1 MKDMQAAQAAT
12 VRTTWD
18 EALARERILI
28 LDGAIG
34 TMLQAAGLTEDDFRA
49 GPLAGCPVE
58 LRGNNEC
65 LNLTRPDVVRAV
77 HEAYIEAGADII
89 TTNTFGAN
97 AIVQHDYG
105 CAELAPRMA
114 LAGAR
119 LARAAADAAGRPVLV
134 AGSVGP
140 TSKSLTLS
148 PSADDPTA
156 RTVGFDEM
164 AAAYAAQMRALLLG
178 GADVLLLETCF
189 DALNVKAALYALM
202 GLADDP
208 AARRELHL
216 TERFGPD
223 GLPPVIVSATVSDR
237 SGRTLTGQTLEAFY
251 AAVSHYPLAAFGLN
265 CSLGADEM
273 YPLVS
278 EVAAFASCPVSCHPN
293 AGLPDGLGG
302 YGETPEAMARA
313 MGRMAADALLDIAG
327 GCCGSTPAHV
337 RAIAEAVAGCRPRR
351 CLRPV
356 ADASPG
362 CLVVSGLE
370 AVGIDLGTRRFTNV
384 GERTNVA
391 GSRKFART
399 VAAGDMAGALQIAA
413 AQIENGADVIDVNMD
428 DAMLDSR
435 TEMER
440 FVRAAMGEPAVA
452 RAALMI
458 DSSHWDT
465 LLAGLKNAQGK
476 CIVNSLSLKD
486 GEEAFLRR
494 AREVR
499 RLGAAM
505 VVMAFDEKG
514 QATDLARKTEIC
526 ARAYRLLTERAG
538 VAPHDII
545 FDANILAVGTGI
557 AAHAR
562 YAVDFLDAVR
572 WIKANLPGALT
583 SGGVSN
589 LSFAFRGNNAVR
601 GAMHAAFLY
610 HAVRAGLDMAIVNP
624 AMLLVYDEVEPH
636 LLRAVEDVLFATD
649 DDATA
654 RLVELA
660 ARVAEARDGAAGAAR
675 TAAADA
681 TPAAPATPEE
691 RLAEALVRGRTDTL
705 AADVDACLRAG
716 ATAVGLVEGPLM
728 EGMKRVGTLF
738 ADGKMFLPQVVKS
751 AKVMKQ
757 AVALLEPH
765 MQADGPADGTTGED
779 GNAKPRRPRAVIAT
793 VKGDVHDIGKNIVAI
808 VLGCNGFDV
817 RDLGV
822 MVAKETI
829 LDEAA
834 AWGADIVMASGLITP
849 SLFHMEE
856 LCREMTRR
864 GLSVPLFIGGATTS
878 ALHTAVKLAPLY
890 AHVFYGADASA
901 TAVMAKRCLA
911 GREAFEREARA
922 AQERLRAQY
931 AAGRPAAQGAGEP
944 GEGRPYPPK
953 ACWRHEAPANVEAA
967 DVPLGLLRPL
977 FDWTLFYAIWG
988 VKQGQTSPHD
998 PALLALRRE
1007 AEALLDRYEA
1017 DGTCHVRMGVRWLPA
1032 TAEGDDLCLRLPDG
1046 SVRRLPMLRQERP
1059 STLAD
1064 GRRACLSLADY
1075 VPRAT
1080 DGFASPVGFFAV
1092 SVDDGTPRHAA
1103 PQAGAAPGD
1112 AADYDGLLRH
1122 AVRSTLAEA
1131 ASEWLGQT
1139 VHATVDDACHRNG
1152 DAAGGWRVVRPA
1164 AGYAACPDHTLKRD
1178 ILGLLPGAA
1187 RLGISLTES
1196 CAMLPEASVCGL
1208 VLVHREAGYP
1218 ELRALSSAQLDSYAR
1233 RRGMTPDEA
1242 RRFLGHLRA

>member
-1 MKDMQAAQAAT
+1 MRAT
-12 VRTTWD
+12 
-18 EALARERILI
+18 L
-28 LDGAIG
+28 
-34 TMLQAAGLTEDDFRA
+34 
-49 GPLAGCPVE
+49 P
-58 LRGNNEC
+58 
-65 LNLTRPDVVRAV
+65 
-77 HEAYIEAGADII
+77 
-89 TTNTFGAN
+89 
-97 AIVQHDYG
+97 
-105 CAELAPRMA
+105 
-114 LAGAR
+114 
-119 LARAAADAAGRPVLV
+119 
-134 AGSVGP
+134 AGS
-140 TSKSLTLS
+140 
-148 PSADDPTA
+148 A
-156 RTVGFDEM
+156 
-164 AAAYAAQMRALLLG
+164 
-178 GADVLLLETCF
+178 
-189 DALNVKAALYALM
+189 
-202 GLADDP
+202 
-208 AARRELHL
+208 
-216 TERFGPD
+216 
-223 GLPPVIVSATVSDR
+223 
-237 SGRTLTGQTLEAFY
+237 
-251 AAVSHYPLAAFGLN
+251 
-265 CSLGADEM
+265 
-273 YPLVS
+273 
-278 EVAAFASCPVSCHPN
+278 
-293 AGLPDGLGG
+293 
-302 YGETPEAMARA
+302 
-313 MGRMAADALLDIAG
+313 
-327 GCCGSTPAHV
+327 
-337 RAIAEAVAGCRPRR
+337 
-351 CLRPV
+351 
-356 ADASPG
+356 
-362 CLVVSGLE
+362 
-370 AVGIDLGTRRFTNV
+370 
-384 GERTNVA
+384 
-391 GSRKFART
+391 
-399 VAAGDMAGALQIAA
+399 
-413 AQIENGADVIDVNMD
+413 
-428 DAMLDSR
+428 
-435 TEMER
+435 
-440 FVRAAMGEPAVA
+440 
-452 RAALMI
+452 
-458 DSSHWDT
+458 
-465 LLAGLKNAQGK
+465 
-476 CIVNSLSLKD
+476 
-486 GEEAFLRR
+486 
-494 AREVR
+494 
-499 RLGAAM
+499 
-505 VVMAFDEKG
+505 EKG
-514 QATDLARKTEIC
+514 
-526 ARAYRLLTERAG
+526 
-538 VAPHDII
+538 V
-545 FDANILAVGTGI
+545 I
-557 AAHAR
+557 A
-562 YAVDFLDAVR
+562 L
-572 WIKANLPGALT
+572 
-583 SGGVSN
+583 
-589 LSFAFRGNNAVR
+589 
-601 GAMHAAFLY
+601 
-610 HAVRAGLDMAIVNP
+610 
-624 AMLLVYDEVEPH
+624 
-636 LLRAVEDVLFATD
+636 
-649 DDATA
+649 
-654 RLVELA
+654 
-660 ARVAEARDGAAGAAR
+660 
-675 TAAADA
+675 
-681 TPAAPATPEE
+681 
-691 RLAEALVRGRTDTL
+691 
-705 AADVDACLRAG
+705 
-716 ATAVGLVEGPLM
+716 
-728 EGMKRVGTLF
+728 
-738 ADGKMFLPQVVKS
+738 
-751 AKVMKQ
+751 
-757 AVALLEPH
+757 
-765 MQADGPADGTTGED
+765 
-779 GNAKPRRPRAVIAT
+779 AT

-834 AWGADIVMASGLITP
+834 AWGADIVGASGLITP

-856 LCREMTRR
+856 LCREMRRR

-944 GEGRPYPPK
+944 GEGRPYPPE

-1139 VHATVDDACHRNG
+1139 VHATVDDACHRHG